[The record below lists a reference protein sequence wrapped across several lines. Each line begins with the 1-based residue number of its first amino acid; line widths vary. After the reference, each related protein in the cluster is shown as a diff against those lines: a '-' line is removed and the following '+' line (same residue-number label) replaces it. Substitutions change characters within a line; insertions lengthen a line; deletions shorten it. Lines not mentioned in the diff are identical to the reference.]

1 MRKIMLGLTAA
12 TLLAGSAF
20 ALSPRAASNAP
31 AACTAACD
39 PSGCTTTSCPGPGN
53 CPCGCN
59 R

>member
-1 MRKIMLGLTAA
+1 MRKIILGLAAA

-39 PSGCTTTSCPGPGN
+39 PSTCTSCPGPGN
-53 CPCGCN
+53 CPCGCS